1 MLTLDFTLVIF
12 TASFILFVIVM
23 KLAFFDPIKKVI
35 NAREKSIEENL
46 AESKAALNKLGSSQ
60 QSENPATIIRESKL
74 KAQEIVSKVVNESSQ
89 ERQEMVNREL
99 RDIKANS
106 ETSIIELQKEER
118 NILKNLDSYVEELS
132 KNAIDKLMSEL
143 GAHATA

>member
-46 AESKAALNKLGSSQ
+46 AESKA
-60 QSENPATIIRESKL
+60 
-74 KAQEIVSKVVNESSQ
+74 VNESSQ